1 MTLIP
6 ELAAFCRA
14 SERVVPSMA
23 AITRTLTPLVI
34 MFSICASWL
43 GMSSSAYCRLVP
55 YPLLFRVLTILSPS
69 AIQRADDFVGM
80 EMPMVPLS
88 WAKACGVSD
97 ISPTANVIK
106 TNLNDFIFFGGHNQ
120 CTGATRDRSRDD
132 RRLCPLCKEKFYFL
146 PLYIPSER
154 TIHLEQCDPS
164 PESATRT

>member
-80 EMPMVPLS
+80 EMPIVPLS

-120 CTGATRDRSRDD
+120 CAGEPVTGHGMIAGCVLSARKSSTSYR
-132 RRLCPLCKEKFYFL
+132 FTFL
-146 PLYIPSER
+146 LKGLF
-154 TIHLEQCDPS
+154 T
-164 PESATRT
+164 